1 MRSVDLDPRWT
12 PACRVIIVTYTSLT
26 PCDLTNRRTMDH
38 SIDQPLEHHVHI
50 ALYSS
55 KVYFEV
61 KCTAT
66 ACESR
71 VGRAS
76 SVDWLRAASWQS
88 QANSVRIQG
97 GRVLQKHCGPE
108 RVK

>member
-1 MRSVDLDPRWT
+1 MRSVDLDPSWT
-12 PACRVIIVTYTSLT
+12 SASRVIIETYTSLT
-26 PCDLTNRRTMDH
+26 PWDLTNYRTMDH

-66 ACESR
+66 S
-71 VGRAS
+71 
-76 SVDWLRAASWQS
+76 
-88 QANSVRIQG
+88 
-97 GRVLQKHCGPE
+97 K
-108 RVK
+108 